1 MRSTNKDAFYFP
13 HDSNARDDIKCVEL
27 VGDLGLEGYGI
38 YWVLIETLREQ
49 PGYTY
54 PIKLLPIL
62 ATRFSSD
69 PEKFQKVVR
78 DYDLFVVEDEK
89 IFFSPSLKRR
99 MQLYEDKKEQ
109 ARQAGLKSGE
119 KRAKSNPKITDVQQA
134 FNGRS
139 ASDEPKR
146 VNNSRVNNI
155 KSNESRVMSPP
166 TLSEISDYIT
176 ANKFQIDASR
186 FFNYYSARDW
196 KNIPNWQAKVK
207 QWEDEDAK
215 KRPPTGVILGE
226 NERIENG
233 RRTYGTGKATI
244 PMNASPR
251 PSGRHA
257 WNESTQ
263 QWIML

>member
-1 MRSTNKDAFYFP
+1 MRGTNKDAFYFS
-13 HDSNARDDIKCVEL
+13 HDSNARDDIKCIEL

-54 PIKLLPIL
+54 PIKLLPAL
-62 ATRFSSD
+62 AKRFGSD
-69 PEKFQKVVR
+69 PANFQKVVR

-99 MQLYEDKKEQ
+99 MQLYEDKKAQ

-119 KRAKSNPKITDVQQA
+119 KRAKNNPKATDVQQP
-134 FNGRS
+134 FSGGS
-139 ASDEPKR
+139 TTDEPKR
-146 VNNSRVNNI
+146 VNNSKVNNI
-155 KSNESRVMSPP
+155 KVNESITPP
-166 TLSEISDYIT
+166 SLSDILDYIT
-176 ANKFQIDASR
+176 ANKFQVDANR

-196 KNIPNWQAKVK
+196 KNVPSWQIKVK

-215 KRPPTGVILGE
+215 KRPPAGVVLGVGE
-226 NERIENG
+226 SIDNG

-244 PMNASPR
+244 PMDALPR
-251 PSGRHA
+251 PSERHA
-257 WNESTQ
+257 WDSLTQ
-263 QWIML
+263 KWLML